1 MAIRMLLNL
10 VKFRPKNL
18 FILGLVFLL
27 FDKVFVAVLL
37 MFGSV
42 SWYIIVSSWKF
53 THSDHPASAGESHSS
68 IGQGY
73 RRVKDEIRA
82 SIHRESNFRL

>member
-1 MAIRMLLNL
+1 MAIRLLLNL
-10 VKFRPKNL
+10 VRFRPKNL

-27 FDKVFVAVLL
+27 FDKVLVAFLL
-37 MFGSV
+37 MFSSI
-42 SWYIIVSSWKF
+42 SWYVIVSSWKF

-68 IGQGY
+68 LGQGY
-73 RRVKDEIRA
+73 KRVRDEIRA